1 MVFTKHRVCD
11 VRLQWGLLSI
21 SNPKSRHFD
30 ADAMQVQ
37 SYLQLCTEVAHQIFF
52 KVIVIDWCQVMGIK
66 EHYGYRIDHATGQG
80 KRPGKMFKEDGRD
93 EAVLD
98 HSGDL
103 W

>member
-1 MVFTKHRVCD
+1 MSN
-11 VRLQWGLLSI
+11 LGLVLCS
-21 SNPKSRHFD
+21 SNSRSREFD
-30 ADAMQVQ
+30 ADAGVE
-37 SYLQLCTEVAHQIFF
+37 LHKALHKKVPHQTFF

>member
-1 MVFTKHRVCD
+1 MSN
-11 VRLQWGLLSI
+11 LGLVLCS
-21 SNPKSRHFD
+21 SNSRSREFD
-30 ADAMQVQ
+30 ADAGVELHKVLHKKV
-37 SYLQLCTEVAHQIFF
+37 SHQTFF
-52 KVIVIDWCQVMGIK
+52 KVIVIDWCLVMVIK